1 MERAQWENECSGQ
14 RDGEVIHVGAA
25 RLMSLGS
32 ALPCRLWRWLSM
44 LVAASVTRQ
53 GTWQSGSWVSA
64 SSCRMRGCLAPPVAR
79 ASPEHA
85 GLRRLSSV
93 WLAGAPRPL
102 WRRASGCEEPW
113 GVGSQL
119 CGRLSPR
126 HQQGRGHLVQGA
138 LSFRNGDHIHTNFRD
153 MYQHL
158 RSMGYFV
165 EVLGSPFTCFDAS
178 QYGESPRAPA
188 PCPSHRVAMWGRTDC
203 GLSERR

>member
-1 MERAQWENECSGQ
+1 MWPAE
-14 RDGEVIHVGAA
+14 
-25 RLMSLGS
+25 
-32 ALPCRLWRWLSM
+32 
-44 LVAASVTRQ
+44 
-53 GTWQSGSWVSA
+53 
-64 SSCRMRGCLAPPVAR
+64 
-79 ASPEHA
+79 
-85 GLRRLSSV
+85 
-93 WLAGAPRPL
+93 APRPL
-102 WRRASGCEEPW
+102 WRRAAGCEAA

-119 CGRLSPR
+119 CGRLSHR
-126 HQQGRGHLVQGA
+126 HQQGWGHLGQGA

-188 PCPSHRVAMWGRTDC
+188 PCPSRQWGRTDR